1 MAGLVGG
8 GWGGVG
14 GEEGL
19 TPWEDLRCSAGLRLG
34 ARYCIVYII
43 TYVRCG
49 PDQNR
54 VCRLARQNTPLVLP
68 QWHVKD
74 PGQVTCYSKDAGS
87 MLQLNKTAVY
97 VCGCE

>member
-1 MAGLVGG
+1 MKRDGRLVGG
-8 GWGGVG
+8 GGG

-49 PDQNR
+49 PDQTR

-74 PGQVTCYSKDAGS
+74 PGQVACYSKDAGS
-87 MLQLNKTAVY
+87 MLQLNKTAVS